1 MYYNEEGQKQRITK
15 WYQNEKERAEN
26 SEIQQVKEYAKKFA
40 INIEQCSSE
49 TIKIWIKNLKIIEK
63 KIQKAPKNDIRRY
76 LNARMMQNEK
86 KLISM
91 TLVINVSSKVKCM
104 CAKWNVKNNVNTNEW
119 KNNVKRMKQCI

>member
-1 MYYNEEGQKQRITK
+1 MKCQRHRNEVYYNEEGQKQRITK

-63 KIQKAPKNDIRRY
+63 KIQKVPKNDIRRY
-76 LNARMMQNEK
+76 LNIRM
-86 KLISM
+86 I
-91 TLVINVSSKVKCM
+91 
-104 CAKWNVKNNVNTNEW
+104 
-119 KNNVKRMKQCI
+119 

>member
-49 TIKIWIKNLKIIEK
+49 TMKTWIK
-63 KIQKAPKNDIRRY
+63 
-76 LNARMMQNEK
+76 
-86 KLISM
+86 
-91 TLVINVSSKVKCM
+91 T
-104 CAKWNVKNNVNTNEW
+104 
-119 KNNVKRMKQCI
+119 